1 MPIGFPIKP
10 SGSFC
15 MTRSTKPSLHPSP
28 FSTSPAAMQ
37 ARCARLAARRFAT
50 ITASICP
57 SPRSDWLPRTS
68 KNVPFDVELDHRDFV
83 EAMTSRPEPAD
94 AAWCSLSIHHL
105 QTDEKL
111 RLMQA
116 VHKAT
121 SAMLMIYEPTREDGE
136 TRQGYLQRFRRINR
150 AAWTT
155 LTNEEWMQVDHHVT
169 TCDFPETAAGWLD
182 LGRKAGFS
190 QAYQLF
196 EDPTAFYRVFRY
208 DR

>member
-1 MPIGFPIKP
+1 
-10 SGSFC
+10 
-15 MTRSTKPSLHPSP
+15 
-28 FSTSPAAMQ
+28 
-37 ARCARLAARRFAT
+37 
-50 ITASICP
+50 
-57 SPRSDWLPRTS
+57 
-68 KNVPFDVELDHRDFV
+68 
-83 EAMTSRPEPAD
+83 
-94 AAWCSLSIHHL
+94 
-105 QTDEKL
+105 
-111 RLMQA
+111 MQA
-116 VHKAT
+116 VHETT
-121 SAMLMIYEPTREDGE
+121 STMLMIYEPTREDGE

-155 LTNEEWMQVDHHVT
+155 LTDEEWMQVDHHVT